1 MSPTRKIVVED
12 VEIAIL
18 EKPNE
23 NDYFCLTDMSQYK
36 QCGTT
41 VRTDAIIMSW
51 LRNKDTIEFLGLW
64 ESINNPNFNPTE
76 FVGIRNASG
85 TNRFTITAKQ
95 WIEKTHAIGIIAKPG
110 RYGGTYA
117 HKDIALEFGTWLSPS
132 FRLFIV
138 KEYQRLKAKESN
150 PLLADWNV
158 RRVLS
163 KVNYTLHT
171 DAVRDYIVPSLP
183 SLEEIKFAYTSER
196 CRYH

>member
-12 VEIAIL
+12 VEITIL
-18 EKPNE
+18 ENPNE

-36 QCGTT
+36 QDGRT

-95 WIEKTHAIGIIAKPG
+95 WIEKPHAIGIIAKPG
-110 RYGGTYA
+110 RYG
-117 HKDIALEFGTWLSPS
+117 E
-132 FRLFIV
+132 
-138 KEYQRLKAKESN
+138 
-150 PLLADWNV
+150 
-158 RRVLS
+158 
-163 KVNYTLHT
+163 TLCLQT
-171 DAVRDYIVPSLP
+171 GM
-183 SLEEIKFAYTSER
+183 
-196 CRYH
+196 